1 MAYFI
6 PSFIQKRI
14 LRYVLSH
21 LELLETEDFDLDNL
35 NIEWGKRS
43 SVELRD
49 LGIRIQKLSTLLQLP
64 PNFLLVKAKVS
75 LLRITVPADLY
86 KNGIL
91 IEADGLELRLDARE
105 NEKGKSDQQRVSPKD
120 GERLGPDKGE
130 SDQTRSNQYHVHDPG
145 GHSQPSTREHNAAGR
160 RSSDHLPTAIDLA
173 ESFLEAE
180 PQPEKAKLHSALAQS
195 QYADQSQII
204 GEYSENA
211 AGLGVGAGISLPGF
225 VADFLKG
232 IANRVQL
239 IIRNTDVDLAV
250 DLMIPSGKTAAE
262 NSQKAEQVTLKLSVG
277 EVALDGI
284 TDTPSAPAGDSKE
297 SESQYRQGPERLLPK
312 ESLRRITLRRL
323 KGMLVAESSLF
334 TYLIRC
340 NVPPSPNTTQSSAIR
355 RANTENSSPSL
366 PLGTSAFGA
375 EIYTSTPVIREATS
389 YLHSPTS
396 LPTLHLNQ
404 YQNEDVQNQS
414 VVTSTRP
421 DSSDLGSSQPQQ
433 NDMKDSIYSD
443 SRSSHDK
450 QSPLSDIPGSFSPP
464 HTSRSSHSFPEELF
478 VDNPSFVQNETS
490 GQYVDSPLNSS
501 NQALESGQNS
511 PQLLTLAQSKL
522 FSHEEAES
530 MYMSAMTYPASGEQS
545 AFRSLKKMPGDW
557 GDSGSEDEQR
567 TVDKEQ
573 AKMDATGELAS
584 TENPGSG
591 LRIRSL
597 YSDTPELTA
606 PQRADQEST
615 REESIQSIFAKQA
628 DTTVTAASTSSQ
640 QASSNSSQASSS
652 KFDRGLLVVKE
663 IFDVDVVVIELCEA
677 IIANEDSVQLSK
689 RHQPPSEQHEP
700 GSGSAST
707 RYGPRRSVKVGAVTI
722 LGDLGLTKLAII
734 TIQRFVELLKPASLG
749 LANKPESKRSSSRI
763 MIRVKRFS
771 WRFLD
776 LVRGLSTS
784 CPSTSS
790 PDLQPAGK
798 PDDAE
803 VLLKAVILNLKINLE
818 RDGLSSSSVVSVGK
832 FSFGY
837 ATENVISFDS
847 GLKLRESTRD
857 ILAPIDQDMILK
869 ITESPHHRH
878 WELTTLPLHIRL
890 DLRRL
895 DETFSW
901 FGGFSSIIGLG
912 NSMMSTITV
921 VDISPN
927 PSRPARSARGVHFEH
942 EPLQSRP
949 LVSEVDCKQKI
960 TIRFGSVVLDFEGA
974 CCSFRLESTAVKV
987 VSREEGI
994 GLAVDRLNLTGPD
1007 HGSDASTSSINAKL
1021 IALRVEYL
1029 TTPKDV
1035 DLARLLGLLSP
1046 SKDGYKEED
1055 DDILLGTLFRQRRQ
1069 GGVVRVNAERVEFG
1083 VLDIED
1089 LHCLPALGE
1098 EMKKLST
1105 VAKYLPA
1112 DDRPG
1117 IMTILLVRELHA
1129 QAKFLENV
1137 GTLQLTAKNAEVA
1150 HISIPSL
1157 VALGIGKLSVTRNS
1171 SEELLGEAEGAFVD
1185 KASPPTIMARYVGNE
1200 LEPTVKIRLYSLRAE
1215 YHVSTITL
1223 MLGLHEEV
1231 TQGKLA
1237 SLASSIATVTG
1248 QQRARRSPPQL
1259 SARASGKSDTCT
1271 VGSKTLKIDF
1281 ALRDVILG
1289 LNPRNSPARGLLVL
1303 TDAHLVST
1311 LPKDELVSARL
1322 EINKASLLAIDD
1334 AKNVIVPNSPSKRV
1348 CSSGQDSQMQHLL
1361 DRGYVS
1367 LSYVSAIKA
1376 TLEVVRSALEN
1387 GKTVELELRDNLLVI
1402 ESCADSTQTLQA
1414 ILNGLQPPSP
1424 SNKEPR
1430 FRTEVVPVED
1440 MLASFS
1446 GKPFVAP
1453 GQDNSQDANVSLELD
1468 DADMMEDDVPQNLE
1482 FVSSFYNPDPISLN
1496 DSIAQ
1501 SMLEGD
1507 LEASPKPTATRN
1519 IGDKPL
1525 LESFQDRFEVA
1536 PNESTLHFRDDHFG
1550 NNSSVGGTA
1559 HRWNVKKNTYEL
1571 TNEPQ
1576 IRASPL
1582 RVRVRD
1588 VHVIWNLFDGYDWQK
1603 TRDAISQAVAAVEEK
1618 ATEQRSKRHQ
1628 RQSLDAE
1635 EEEESVIGDFLF
1647 NSIYIGIPTNR
1658 DPKEL
1663 SRQVNRNIDD
1673 LVSETESYATSS
1685 GSGSPSRQSREHR
1698 SKGRRLRLRRSK
1710 YHKMTFELKG
1720 VSADMMVFPPDSGE
1734 TQSSVDIRV
1743 NDFEIFDHVPTSTWK
1758 KFATYMHDA
1767 GERESGTAMI
1777 HLEILNV
1784 KPIPTLT
1791 ASEMILKVNI
1801 LPLRLHVDQD
1811 ALDFMMRFFEFK
1823 DESTLVTN
1831 LKTESPFLQRV
1842 EVQSV
1847 PVKLDFKPKRV
1858 DYAGLR
1864 SGHTTEFMNFFILDQ
1879 ADMVLRHVIIYG
1891 VSGFDRLGKTLNDIW
1906 SPDVKRN
1913 QLSRVLAGLAPV
1925 RSLVN
1930 VGGGVKDLVVVPI
1943 REYRKDGRVVRS
1955 FQKGALAFAKT
1966 TTSELAKLG
1975 AKLALGTQTVLQG
1988 AEGFLAPDNQG
1999 PDLSYGWEEA
2009 EFEDEDRKK
2018 ISLYADQPVGVVQGL
2033 RGGYASLERD
2043 LLMAKDA
2050 IVAMPGEVMDSGS
2063 AGGAAR
2069 AVLRTAPTV
2078 ILRPAMGVSKA
2089 VGQTLM
2095 GATNSLDPANR
2106 RRADDVSVLDSAQIN
2121 ADRCRQKYK
2130 RH

>member
-14 LRYVLSH
+14 LRYALSH
-21 LELLETEDFDLDNL
+21 LELLEIEDFDLDNL

-49 LGIRIQKLSTLLQLP
+49 LGIRIHKLSTLLQLP
-64 PNFLLVKAKVS
+64 PNLLLVKAKVS

-91 IEADGLELRLDARE
+91 IEADGLELNLAARE
-105 NEKGKSDQQRVSPKD
+105 NKGGKSEQQRASRKGGERIDPEKGKSDRA
-120 GERLGPDKGE
+120 
-130 SDQTRSNQYHVHDPG
+130 RSNQHHVHDPG
-145 GHSQPSTREHNAAGR
+145 GHSQSFVTDHNSVGGR
-160 RSSDHLPTAIDLA
+160 SVDHLPTAIDLA
-173 ESFLEAE
+173 ESFLESE
-180 PQPEKAKLHSALAQS
+180 PQPERAKLHSALAQS
-195 QYADQSQII
+195 QYADQSQFI
-204 GEYSENA
+204 SECSERA
-211 AGLGVGAGISLPGF
+211 PILGVGSGISLPGF

-232 IANRVQL
+232 VADRVQL
-239 IIRNTDVDLAV
+239 SIRNTNVDLTV
-250 DLMIPSGKTAAE
+250 DLMLTSGKAAPD
-262 NSQKAEQVTLKLSVG
+262 NSQKTEQVTLKLSIG
-277 EVALDGI
+277 DVALEGI
-284 TDTPSAPAGDSKE
+284 TDISSAQAYDNKV

-312 ESLRRITLRRL
+312 GSVRRITLRKL
-323 KGMLVAESSLF
+323 KGMLVSESSLF
-334 TYLIRC
+334 TNLIRC
-340 NVPPSPNTTQSSAIR
+340 TVPPSPNITQSSANTR
-355 RANTENSSPSL
+355 TNTENLSTSF
-366 PLGTSAFGA
+366 PLGMSSFGA
-375 EIYTSTPVIREATS
+375 GMYSSTPVAGEATAPLYS
-389 YLHSPTS
+389 QTDLPTS
-396 LPTLHLNQ
+396 SHLHENE
-404 YQNEDVQNQS
+404 NEDEQTRP
-414 VVTSTRP
+414 VVTPTNP
-421 DSSDLGSSQPQQ
+421 DSSNVCSSQHQQ
-433 NDMKDSIYSD
+433 NNLKDSFYSD
-443 SRSSHDK
+443 K
-450 QSPLSDIPGSFSPP
+450 GSPPSIQEKHSTLNDMPGSFSIS
-464 HTSRSSHSFPEELF
+464 HASVHSHSLLEEPVVGNLE
-478 VDNPSFVQNETS
+478 SVQSEAS
-490 GQYVDSPLNSS
+490 SQYTDSPLTSS
-501 NQALESGQNS
+501 DQALESGQNS
-511 PQLLTLAQSKL
+511 PHLLNLAQSKL

-530 MYMSAMTYPASGEQS
+530 MYMSAMTSPSTRGES
-545 AFRSLKKMPGDW
+545 ALKKMPGNW
-557 GDSGSEDEQR
+557 EDSGSEDEQR
-567 TVDKEQ
+567 IAEKEH
-573 AKMDATGELAS
+573 AKTDASGKSTSTG
-584 TENPGSG
+584 NPDSVS
-591 LRIRSL
+591 RMRSL
-597 YSDTPELTA
+597 SLDTPELA
-606 PQRADQEST
+606 ALQPADQEST
-615 REESIQSIFAKQA
+615 RQEPIPSIFTKQVE
-628 DTTVTAASTSSQ
+628 TTDTAASIAFE
-640 QASSNSSQASSS
+640 QASSNTSQASSS
-652 KFDRGLLVVKE
+652 KSDGGLVVIKE
-663 IFDVDVVVIELCEA
+663 IIGVDVVVIEFSEVF
-677 IIANEDSVQLSK
+677 IANEDDNIRVSE
-689 RHQPPSEQHEP
+689 RNQPPSEQKESGP
-700 GSGSAST
+700 GSTSV
-707 RYGPRRSVKVGAVTI
+707 RKVPQRSVKVGAITI

-734 TIQRFVELLKPASLG
+734 TIQRFLELLKTASLG
-749 LANKPESKRSSSRI
+749 HTIKLESEQSSSRT
-763 MIRVKRFS
+763 MIRVKRIS

-776 LVRGLSTS
+776 LVRGLGTS
-784 CPSTSS
+784 NPSSLS
-790 PDLQPAGK
+790 PDLQPAGA
-798 PDDAE
+798 PEDAE
-803 VLLKAVILNLKINLE
+803 VLLKAVILNLKITLD
-818 RDGLSSSSVVSVGK
+818 RDGLSTASVVSVGK

-857 ILAPIDQDMILK
+857 VLAPIDQDMILK
-869 ITESPHHRH
+869 ITELPHHRH

-912 NSMMSTITV
+912 SSMMSTITV
-921 VDISPN
+921 VDSSPN
-927 PSRPARSARGVHFEH
+927 PSRPIRSARGVHFEH
-942 EPLQSRP
+942 ETLQSRP
-949 LVSEVDCKQKI
+949 LESENYSEQKI
-960 TIRFGSVVLDFEGA
+960 TIRIGSIVLDFEGA
-974 CCSFRLESTAVKV
+974 CCSFRLETTAVKV
-987 VSREEGI
+987 VSRDEGI

-1007 HGSDASTSSINAKL
+1007 HGSDISTSSIIAKL
-1021 IALRVEYL
+1021 TALRVEYL

-1035 DLARLLGLLSP
+1035 DLARLLALLSP

-1069 GGVVRVNAERVEFG
+1069 GGVVRVNTERVECR
-1083 VLDIED
+1083 VLDIKD

-1117 IMTILLVRELHA
+1117 IMAILLVRELCV
-1129 QAKFLENV
+1129 QVESMENV
-1137 GTLQLTAKNAEVA
+1137 GALELTANNAEVA

-1157 VALGIGKLSVTRNS
+1157 VALGIGKLNVTRNS
-1171 SEELLGEAEGAFVD
+1171 FEELLGEAVSPFPGQP
-1185 KASPPTIMARYVGNE
+1185 SPPTIMARYVGNE

-1215 YHVSTITL
+1215 YHVSAITS
-1223 MLGLHEEV
+1223 MLGLHEDV
-1231 TQGKLA
+1231 TQEKLA
-1237 SLASSIATVTG
+1237 SLATSIATETG
-1248 QQRARRSPPQL
+1248 QQRAAQSPPVL
-1259 SARASGKSDTCT
+1259 SARVSSKCDTST
-1271 VGSKTLKIDF
+1271 MGSKALKIDF

-1303 TDAHLVST
+1303 TDAHFVST
-1311 LPKDELVSARL
+1311 LPKDDMVSARL
-1322 EINKASLLAIDD
+1322 EISKASLLAVDD
-1334 AKNVIVPNSPSKRV
+1334 AKNVIVPNPAPKRV
-1348 CSSGQDSQMQHLL
+1348 PSSGQESQMQRLL
-1361 DRGYVS
+1361 ERGYVS
-1367 LSYVSAIKA
+1367 LSYVSAVKA
-1376 TLEVVRSALEN
+1376 TLEVIKSASGN
-1387 GKTVELELRDNLLVI
+1387 GNTVEVELCDNLLVI

-1430 FRTEVVPVED
+1430 FRTEIVPVED

-1446 GKPFVAP
+1446 GEPFVAP
-1453 GQDNSQDANVSLELD
+1453 GQEDGQDANVHLGLD
-1468 DADMMEDDVPQNLE
+1468 EGDMMEDDVPQNLE
-1482 FVSSFYNPDPISLN
+1482 FVSSFYNPDPTSL
-1496 DSIAQ
+1496 DESIAD

-1507 LEASPKPTATRN
+1507 LEALPRPTATRN

-1525 LESFQDRFEVA
+1525 LESFQDRYEVA
-1536 PNESTLHFRDDHFG
+1536 LNESTLHFREDHFG
-1550 NNSSVGGTA
+1550 NNLSIGGTA
-1559 HRWNVKKNTYEL
+1559 HRWDAKKNTYEL

-1603 TRDAISQAVAAVEEK
+1603 TRDVISQAVAAVEEK

-1635 EEEESVIGDFLF
+1635 EDDESVIGDFLF

-1685 GSGSPSRQSREHR
+1685 GSGSPSRQSREPR

-1720 VSADMMVFPPDSGE
+1720 VSADMVVFPPDSGE
-1734 TQSSVDIRV
+1734 TQSSLDIRV

-1767 GERESGTAMI
+1767 GERESGTSMI

-1784 KPIPTLT
+1784 KPVPTLT
-1791 ASEMILKVNI
+1791 ASEMILKVNV

-1811 ALDFMMRFFEFK
+1811 ALDFMTRFFEFK
-1823 DESTLVTN
+1823 DDTTLPTN
-1831 LKTESPFLQRV
+1831 TKTESPFLQRV

-1906 SPDVKRN
+1906 SPDVKHN

-1988 AEGFLAPDNQG
+1988 AEGCLAPDGQR
-1999 PDLSYGWEEA
+1999 PDLSSGWEEA
-2009 EFEDEDRKK
+2009 ELEDEDRKK

-2106 RRADDVSVLDSAQIN
+2106 RRADD
-2121 ADRCRQKYK
+2121 KYK